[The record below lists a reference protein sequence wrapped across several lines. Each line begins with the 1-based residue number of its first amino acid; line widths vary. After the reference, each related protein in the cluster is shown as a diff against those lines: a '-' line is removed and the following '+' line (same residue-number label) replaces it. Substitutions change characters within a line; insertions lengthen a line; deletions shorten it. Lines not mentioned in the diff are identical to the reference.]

1 VEAGPV
7 ILGALAGIVLA
18 GVGGFA
24 LATRLCGRE
33 APLALRAGL
42 AWPLGSGAVAWCHFW
57 MLLAGAPMNAALW
70 LAPAALLC
78 ALARRGDLRG
88 PPVRLETWAALL
100 LLAVASAPAWIA
112 RAGVGFVDADML
124 SIWARRALGYRELGG
139 PWPEPSLHAYSGYP
153 HLVTLRILGAL
164 VQGGTAAEPIAR
176 QAAWLDLAAIV
187 LVLGALGT
195 RLPGPMP
202 LTDQVEAHEDRRLQ
216 PAPSEGLSNAGR
228 LKPAVR
234 RDRLTALLP
243 GRVAAFLAQAAVILA
258 HPLLIQGWTGYADLP
273 LAAAI
278 LGCGALLLRDR
289 RLGGARTLVVSGV
302 FAGLAAFTKRE
313 GEAFAAAVS
322 LAVVLVARRPAALLL
337 PAAALVASA
346 PEWVYRAAFETSWPE
361 GTGRPD
367 WRRAVEIL
375 AAIGESRA
383 YVALALPAAAA
394 LLVAVLCARRPD
406 RVAGRGVVAA
416 AVAVAGFCCLQTV
429 ALMASPMYLSV
440 QLATAL
446 DRLLAQSLPLALAIA
461 VTVADPGARA
471 GPAAG

>member
-1 VEAGPV
+1 
-7 ILGALAGIVLA
+7 
-18 GVGGFA
+18 
-24 LATRLCGRE
+24 
-33 APLALRAGL
+33 
-42 AWPLGSGAVAWCHFW
+42 
-57 MLLAGAPMNAALW
+57 
-70 LAPAALLC
+70 
-78 ALARRGDLRG
+78 
-88 PPVRLETWAALL
+88 VRLETWAALL

-164 VQGGTAAEPIAR
+164 VQGGAAAEPIAR

-195 RLPGPMP
+195 RLPG
-202 LTDQVEAHEDRRLQ
+202 RI
-216 PAPSEGLSNAGR
+216 
-228 LKPAVR
+228 
-234 RDRLTALLP
+234 
-243 GRVAAFLAQAAVILA
+243 AAFLAQAAVILA

-289 RLGGARTLVVSGV
+289 RLGGARTLVVSGL

-322 LAVVLVARRPAALLL
+322 LAVVVVARRPAALLL

-416 AVAVAGFCCLQTV
+416 AVAVAGFCCFQTV

-461 VTVADPGARA
+461 VTVDDPGARA